1 MKILVVYY
9 SRTGHTKKIGDMIAD
24 ALKCDHEEI
33 VDTKKRSGIW
43 GWLTL
48 GKDATK
54 KDLTKIKPPKN
65 NPSSYDMVV
74 IGTPIHSWGL
84 SSPVRTYIRENKDK
98 FKNVAFFCTCDSSGM
113 ERAFSDMEKESGKKP
128 VDTMSITKKE
138 LKNRDYTKKINQFI
152 KSIKS

>member
-9 SRTGHTKKIGDMIAD
+9 SRTGHTKKIGDMMAD
-24 ALKCDHEEI
+24 DLKCDHEEI
-33 VDTKKRSGIW
+33 VDLKKRTGFW
-43 GWLTL
+43 GWFSL

-54 KDLTKIKPPKN
+54 KDITKIESPKN

-98 FKNVAFFCTCDSSGM
+98 FKNVAFFCTCGGSGM
-113 ERAFSDMEKESGKKP
+113 ERAFQDMETESGKKP
-128 VDTMSITKKE
+128 VAIMAIRERDLKEKKYSE
-138 LKNRDYTKKINQFI
+138 KINQFI
-152 KSIKS
+152 KSING